1 MHIGLEFLLISCT
14 QTKLNIGQIRK
25 HKQKYYLGTVI
36 PSSHRCKFFFC
47 FVLSASRVF
56 AEPILLHALWS
67 LPSCTSLPT
76 IYTYNC
82 TNNTYNE
89 HMHTKYIHII
99 VEIIHT
105 MSTCTQ
111 TLYSPWEPLSSM
123 SHIHPVTWGI
133 ESRSGLLLF
142 FGAFFF
148 LLYCS

>member
-89 HMHTKYIHII
+89 HMHTNFVQSVRAVVQHVPYPPSYVGNRI
-99 VEIIHT
+99 
-105 MSTCTQ
+105 S
-111 TLYSPWEPLSSM
+111 LGPSPFLWS
-123 SHIHPVTWGI
+123 
-133 ESRSGLLLF
+133 
-142 FGAFFF
+142 FFF
-148 LLYCS
+148 TTANNEKKITKKVMSCHCLFK